1 LKVHYFELLMLS
13 VCSVYKFQ
21 SDLVMLIAEEWRSTN
36 PGRSEEWRSTNP
48 GRSEEWRST
57 NPGRSEKGAPS

>member
-1 LKVHYFELLMLS
+1 
-13 VCSVYKFQ
+13 
-21 SDLVMLIAEEWRSTN
+21 MLIA
-36 PGRSEEWRSTNP
+36 EEWRSTNP

>member
-48 GRSEEWRST
+48 GRSE
-57 NPGRSEKGAPS
+57 KGAPS